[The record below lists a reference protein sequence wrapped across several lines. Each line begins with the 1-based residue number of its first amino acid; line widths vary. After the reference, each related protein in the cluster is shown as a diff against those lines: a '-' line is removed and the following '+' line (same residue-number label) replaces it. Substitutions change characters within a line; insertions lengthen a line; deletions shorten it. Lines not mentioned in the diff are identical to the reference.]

1 MDKVHGEVHV
11 NGKVSYAAQSAFIM
25 NATVKENILFGSALD
40 EERYQ
45 QTIAA
50 CALGP
55 DLETLQAGDL
65 TQIGERGINLSG
77 GQKQRVG
84 LARCVYQEA
93 DIYLLDD
100 PLSAVDAHVGPS
112 LKIAPPPPP
121 RPAPPSAPPGPHQA
135 GTHARA
141 HPSRTHHRTHCTH
154 IYVPH
159 AVPQQP

>member
-112 LKIAPPPPP
+112 LKIAPPALRP
-121 RPAPPSAPPGPHQA
+121 RAHLPGPIKPA
-135 GTHARA
+135 RMRA
-141 HPSRTHHRTHCTH
+141 HTHPERTTAHTARTFTFRMPS
-154 IYVPH
+154 PNNLKF
-159 AVPQQP
+159 